1 MSQERPRVFFFRSL
15 DTAGNDFIRVGPF
28 RLGSF
33 SKHFE
38 RVFKTSE
45 LDFVPVL
52 GMGGG
57 PLLEQAENAK
67 RFLERDPIFQSTKRH
82 VHFFGH
88 SAGGLVA
95 KIIATD
101 PHFQKNLRS
110 LITIGTPHRG
120 SLAARWAA
128 TLPTSSP
135 RFTALCKALQYDVA
149 AKRATFES
157 FQSICEQEFQF
168 PEEILTGSVICAPPR
183 KKWSFIYRFVHG
195 LSLMGEFNEPSDGL
209 IEKSSQYFGDHHWE
223 FDLDHLQQIGIG
235 GQKKE
240 FRRLCHHLEKIW
252 SEHSQIPSFKE
263 PEGRRREEHIDDAAT

>member
-1 MSQERPRVFFFRSL
+1 MSNPRPRVFFFRSL
-15 DTAGNDFIRVGPF
+15 DTAGNDFIQVGPF

-38 RVFKTSE
+38 KEFRGPE

-67 RFLERDPIFQSTKRH
+67 RFLREDPIFQTNQRV

-95 KIIATD
+95 KVIAID
-101 PHFQKNLRS
+101 PYFQKNLRS
-110 LITIGTPHRG
+110 LITIGTPHKG
-120 SLAARWAA
+120 SHAAKWAA
-128 TLPTSSP
+128 NLSTSSP
-135 RFTALCKALQYDVA
+135 RITALCNALKYDVK
-149 AKRATFES
+149 AKQPTFES
-157 FQSICEQEFQF
+157 FQSVCAQDYEL
-168 PEEILTGSVICAPPR
+168 PKEILTGSVICAPP
-183 KKWSFIYRFVHG
+183 KNKWSIIYRIVHG
-195 LSLMGEFNEPSDGL
+195 LSLMGDFNEPSDGL

-223 FDLDHLQQIGIG
+223 FALDHLQQIGIG

-240 FRRLCHHLEKIW
+240 FKRLCRHLERIW
-252 SEHSQIPSFKE
+252 LESL
-263 PEGRRREEHIDDAAT
+263 